1 MNKDITHLISEYEEN
16 QFREI
21 IKWEEQEPSVVT
33 KSLGFVLKPIT
44 WLVQLIIPTKAI
56 QGALVASNW
65 IAEEITDSEDIIR
78 DGGVDRIEDLR
89 RKDLELSDKL
99 ANEVH
104 NWANG
109 VATAEGGA
117 AGFFGIAGMVID
129 VPTLITLSLRT
140 IHKIGLCYGYECKS
154 EVDQQFIYAIMSAA
168 GANTIEEKAVSVA
181 TLVAINKTI
190 AKMTWKKITEKA
202 LENQYGKEAA
212 ILAIKNLAKQL
223 GVNITKRKA
232 SQAIPV
238 VGSVVG
244 AAINLAFIN
253 DVAWA
258 ARRAFQER
266 WLTDN
271 GKIIISET

>member
-1 MNKDITHLISEYEEN
+1 MKKDITHLISEYEEN

-181 TLVAINKTI
+181 TLAAINKTI